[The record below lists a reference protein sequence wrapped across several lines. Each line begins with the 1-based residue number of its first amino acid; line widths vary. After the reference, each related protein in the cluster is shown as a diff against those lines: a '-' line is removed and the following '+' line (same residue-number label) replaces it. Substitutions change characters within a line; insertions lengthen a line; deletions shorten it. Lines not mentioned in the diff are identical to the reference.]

1 MEFKLPPSGFKRLFY
16 DIETSFEIGKFWRP
30 SWKAV
35 IRHSDVLIESAIIC
49 ISYKWEG
56 QKKVHSLQWDEGCDK
71 ALLSAFMEV
80 ALLADECIAHNGD
93 NFDEKIIRTRC
104 LFHGVPCPP
113 RFKSLDTLKKARSHF
128 KFDSNT
134 LEYIAKRLTGDGKT
148 PMEYED
154 WNLICL
160 PLIPRHLGYEVELPD
175 TYHKALK
182 KMVKYCEVDVL
193 KLEEVFHYIQP
204 YITHNSNAAVATG
217 GNKYDCPKCGGTNT
231 IWRKNRTSATG
242 VIKAQFQCK
251 DKGCYSFFTVS
262 NKTHMTKLADE
273 MAEKARKQ

>member
-35 IRHSDVLIESAIIC
+35 IKHSDVLIESAIIC

-56 QKKVHSLQWDEGCDK
+56 QKKTYSLQWDEGCDK
-71 ALLSAFMEV
+71 ALLSEFMEV
-80 ALLADECIAHNGD
+80 ALQADEVIAHNGD

-104 LFHGVPCPP
+104 LYHNIPCPP

-128 KFDSNT
+128 KMDSNA
-134 LEYIAKRLTGDGKT
+134 LEFIAKRLTGEGKT

-160 PLIPRHLGYEVELPD
+160 PLIPKHLGYDVELPES
-175 TYHKALK
+175 YYKALK
-182 KMVKYCEVDVL
+182 KMVKYCEVDVK

-204 YITHNSNAAVATG
+204 YISHNTNVSVVLG
-217 GNKYDCPKCGGTNT
+217 GEKYECPKCGSSEAGHAKTRVT
-231 IWRKNRTSATG
+231 ATG
-242 VIKAQFQCK
+242 IKKAQMRCRN
-251 DKGCYSFFTVS
+251 CRSYYTIS
-262 NKTHMTKLADE
+262 NKAYMDKLADE
-273 MAEKARKQ
+273 MAEKARNAY